1 MPLNDIRFLRNVS
14 ISVTSR
20 GRKAPFYAN
29 VTSHLYGDIRPLESE
44 HRFLRGKFARDSVF
58 YRKIDISYRKFQTYR
73 SLFAL
78 RNAGDEGGAG

>member
-1 MPLNDIRFLRNVS
+1 MSLDDIRFSRNVS

-29 VTSHLYGDIRPLESE
+29 VTSHLYGDISPLESE
-44 HRFLRGKFARDSVF
+44 HRFPIGKFARDGVS
-58 YRKIDISYRKFQTYR
+58 YRKVDISYRKFQTYR

-78 RNAGDEGGAG
+78 GNAGDEGGAG